1 MTRRH
6 RFAVVAAGLFLGLVL
21 IEQLRRREVFDLW
34 NFLGDLVEMALLAGA
49 VALTAFTSV
58 ETRDIRVERLVLLDD
73 LAKARRDGERWRTAS
88 AAHVEG
94 LSRAIAGQFRTWALT
109 EAEADVAGMMLKG
122 LSHKEVATL
131 RQCSE
136 VTVRQH
142 ATVIYRKSGL
152 TNRAQLTAFF
162 LEDLLPA
169 GRAGLDAEPAGGAAD
184 LRLVTAKG
192 SGQPGP

>member
-6 RFAVVAAGLFLGLVL
+6 KFALVAAGLFLGLVVM
-21 IEQLRRREVFDLW
+21 EQSRRSEAFDLW
-34 NFLGDLVEMALLAGA
+34 NFLGDMVEMSLLAGA

-58 ETRDIRVERLVLLDD
+58 EARDIRAERLVLLDD
-73 LAKARRDGERWRTAS
+73 LAKARRDGERWRKAS
-88 AAHVEG
+88 AAHVDG
-94 LSRAIAGQFRTWALT
+94 LSQAIAGQFRHWGLT
-109 EAEADVAGMMLKG
+109 EAEADVAGLILKG

-169 GRAGLDAEPAGGAAD
+169 GRAGLDAERGGDRAD
-184 LRLVTAKG
+184 LRLVPPT
-192 SGQPGP
+192 

>member
-6 RFAVVAAGLFLGLVL
+6 KFAVLAAGLFLGLVMT
-21 IEQLRRREVFDLW
+21 EQLRLNEAFDLL
-34 NFLGDLVEMALLAGA
+34 NFVGDMVEMAMLAGA
-49 VALTAFTSV
+49 VALTAFTAV
-58 ETRDIRVERLVLLDD
+58 EVRDSRIERLVLLDD
-73 LAKARRDGERWRTAS
+73 LAKARHDGERWRKAS
-88 AAHVEG
+88 AAHVDG
-94 LSRAIAGQFRTWALT
+94 LSRAIAGQFRHWALT
-109 EAEADVAGMMLKG
+109 DAEADVAGMILKG

-169 GRAGLDAEPAGGAAD
+169 TRAGSDRGQDDDGAD
-184 LRLVTAKG
+184 LRLVSTT
-192 SGQPGP
+192 